1 MGCCGGQKEKEKKG
15 KRSCA
20 YWEVLLLP
28 KGKEKERKP
37 QLRLLGGVVVAKR
50 KRKRKENAAA
60 PTGRSCGGQKEKE
73 KKGKR
78 SCAYW
83 EVLWWPKGKGKGRKT
98 QLRLLG
104 GLVVAKR

>member
-1 MGCCGGQKEKEKKG
+1 MGGVVVA
-15 KRSCA
+15 KR
-20 YWEVLLLP
+20 
-28 KGKEKERKP
+28 KRKERKT
-37 QLRLLGGVVVAKR
+37 QLRLLGDVVVAKRKEQNKKTQLGLLRDVVVAKR

-60 PTGRSCGGQKEKE
+60 PTGRCCGGQKEKE

-83 EVLWWPKGKGKGRKT
+83 EVLWWPKGKGKERKT

-104 GLVVAKR
+104 GVVVPC